1 MLPLMRSSLF
11 WGIACLLLGSCPL
24 QAQTPS
30 AKLSFHDAVSMAWT
44 IDPVRTALQVGHH
57 SAKARA
63 HAAGSWFAGGPTLS
77 GEYMDDHAIGSNE
90 GYTTYQGGIS
100 VPLWLPGQGSA
111 TREVAG
117 AESESINEQLNVEH
131 MVLSIKV
138 LETAA
143 ALQLSQARLHVAD
156 ALYDATNRI
165 NQNVTHA
172 VHAGELALSD
182 SQTAQAGMEN
192 ARNEQSLAQEAM
204 NNAVAEQEA
213 LLGRAAEVDFIHGE
227 GLAHAR
233 FVDPH
238 DMEDNDPRI
247 KVVRHNV
254 EAAEANMKLARR
266 SFMPNPE
273 IGIDAIH
280 EKQYGSP
287 WDDRVGINFSVPLPS
302 EMRNTPIISEASN
315 RLATANSEE
324 IQARRMVH
332 LEMTRVRER
341 LLAATATR
349 QTTRMAAASLEKR
362 AAAQEHAWQIGEV
375 TLNVAL
381 QARQEACAAHLAN
394 ERAEIEWRVATIRML
409 LAMGV
414 VP

>member
-1 MLPLMRSSLF
+1 MRLVLF
-11 WGIACLLLGSCPL
+11 LSVAYWGISMPSL
-24 QAQTPS
+24 QAQTPQK
-30 AKLSFHDAVSMAWT
+30 ALSFHDAVSMAWS
-44 IDPVRTALQVGHH
+44 IDPVRKALQVGHH

-63 HAAGSWFAGGPTLS
+63 SAAGSWFAGGPTLS

-90 GYTTYQGGIS
+90 GYTTYQGGLS

-138 LETAA
+138 LEAAA
-143 ALQLSQARLHVAD
+143 ALQIAQARLNVAN
-156 ALYDATNRI
+156 ALYSATSRI

-182 SQTAQAGMEN
+182 SQMAQAGLEN
-192 ARNEQSLAQEAM
+192 ARNEQTLAQEAM
-204 NNAVAEQEA
+204 NNALAEQEV
-213 LLGRAAEVDFIHGE
+213 LLGRASEVDFNSGD

-238 DMEDNDPRI
+238 DMEENDPRI

-302 EMRNTPIISEASN
+302 EVRNTPMMSEASN

-324 IQARRMVH
+324 MQARRMVH
-332 LEMTRVRER
+332 LEITRVRER
-341 LLAATATR
+341 LMAATTAR
-349 QTTRMAAASLEKR
+349 QTMRTAADSLEKR
-362 AAAQEHAWQIGEV
+362 AVAQERAWRVGEV
-375 TLNVAL
+375 ALNTAL
-381 QARQEACAAHLAN
+381 QARQEACNAQMASA
-394 ERAEIEWRVATIRML
+394 RADIEWRVATIRML

>member
-1 MLPLMRSSLF
+1 MRPVLF
-11 WGIACLLLGSCPL
+11 LGVACWAINVSPL
-24 QAQTPS
+24 QAQTPQR
-30 AKLSFHDAVSMAWT
+30 KLLFHDAVSMAWS

-63 HAAGSWFAGGPTLS
+63 NAAGSWFAGGPTLS

-90 GYTTYQGGIS
+90 GYTTYQGGLS

-138 LETAA
+138 LESAA
-143 ALQLSQARLHVAD
+143 ALQISQARLHVANE
-156 ALYDATNRI
+156 LYNATSRI
-165 NQNVTHA
+165 SQTVTHA
-172 VHAGELALSD
+172 VHTGEMALSD
-182 SQTAQAGMEN
+182 SQMAQAGMEN
-192 ARNEQSLAQEAM
+192 ARNEQTLAQEAM
-204 NNAVAEQEA
+204 NNAVAEQEV
-213 LLGRAAEVDFIHGE
+213 LLGRSVDIDFISDD

-233 FVDPH
+233 FVDPR

-254 EAAEANMKLARR
+254 EAAEANMRLARR

-273 IGIDAIH
+273 VGIDAIH

-302 EMRNTPIISEASN
+302 EVRNTPIMAEASN

-332 LEMTRVRER
+332 LEITRVRER
-341 LLAATATR
+341 LLAATAAR
-349 QTTRMAAASLEKR
+349 QTMRMAATGLEKR
-362 AAAQEHAWQIGEV
+362 AMAQERAWQVGEV
-375 TLNVAL
+375 ALNTAL
-381 QARQEACAAHLAN
+381 QARQEACNARLASA
-394 ERAEIEWRVATIRML
+394 RAEIEWHVATIRML

>member
-1 MLPLMRSSLF
+1 MRPFLF
-11 WGIACLLLGSCPL
+11 LGLACLMIGISPL
-24 QAQTPS
+24 KAQTLQV
-30 AKLSFHDAVSMAWT
+30 KLSFHDAVSMAWS
-44 IDPVRTALQVGHH
+44 IDPVRTALQVGHR

-63 HAAGSWFAGGPTLS
+63 NAAGSWFAGGPTLS

-90 GYTTYQGGIS
+90 GYTTYQGGVS

-111 TREVAG
+111 TRDVAG

-131 MVLSIKV
+131 MVLAIKV
-138 LETAA
+138 LETVA
-143 ALQLSQARLHVAD
+143 ALQIAQARLHAAND
-156 ALYDATNRI
+156 LYGATNRI
-165 NQNVTHA
+165 SQTVTHA
-172 VHAGELALSD
+172 VHNGELAQSD
-182 SQTAQAGMEN
+182 RQMAQAGMEN
-192 ARNEQSLAQEAM
+192 ARNEQAMAQEAM

-213 LLGRAAEVDFIHGE
+213 LLGRFAEVDFVSGE

-233 FVDPH
+233 FVDPR

-247 KVVRHNV
+247 KVVHRNV

-287 WDDRVGINFSVPLPS
+287 WDDRVGVNFSIPLPS
-302 EMRNTPIISEASN
+302 EVRNTPIMSEASN

-324 IQARRMVH
+324 IQAHRMVH
-332 LEMTRVRER
+332 LEITRVRER
-341 LLAATATR
+341 LLAATIAR
-349 QTTRMAAASLEKR
+349 QTTHVAAANLGKR
-362 AAAQEHAWQIGEV
+362 AEAQERAWRVGEV
-375 TLNVAL
+375 ALNIAL
-381 QARQEACAAHLAN
+381 QARQDACTAQLASAR
-394 ERAEIEWRVATIRML
+394 EEIEWRVATIRML